1 MQGPTDSSRVGVE
14 GTTGEIRCEAS
25 DMDNGHDNTGGSNGD
40 ETTDVANIGTNTGGS
55 NRALLSMLTVMA
67 WTLEDVKANMGCHV
81 LPFANLSTYVAFVLV
96 LLPICVELKL

>member
-40 ETTDVANIGTNTGGS
+40 ETTDAANIGTNTGGS
-55 NRALLSMLTVMA
+55 NSITVNA
-67 WTLEDVKANMGCHV
+67 DSNGLDTRGCQ
-81 LPFANLSTYVAFVLV
+81 S
-96 LLPICVELKL
+96 